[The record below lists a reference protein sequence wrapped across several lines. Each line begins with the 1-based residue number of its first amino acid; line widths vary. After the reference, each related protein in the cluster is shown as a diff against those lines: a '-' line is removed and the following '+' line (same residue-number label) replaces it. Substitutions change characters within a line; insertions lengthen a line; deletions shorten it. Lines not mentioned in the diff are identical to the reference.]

1 MMKNQTQALK
11 TMTAALPQDTCL
23 KMREWRH
30 DLHSNPELGFDETRT
45 ARMIADHL
53 RSGGIEVH
61 EGIGGT
67 GVVGILRRGNGAG
80 SIAIRAEMDALP
92 ISEQNEFTYRSTQMG
107 KMHACGHDGHTSML
121 LGAALH
127 LASHGRFNG
136 IAVFIFQP
144 DEENG
149 RGARA
154 MLEAGLFER
163 FPADAVFA
171 LHNLPGLEAG
181 RIAVRPGA
189 MMACE
194 DIFKIE
200 ITGNGTH
207 AAMPHKGTDPI
218 VAGAHVVTALQTIVA
233 RELDPLDHAV
243 VSVTEFQT
251 TGVRNVIPGRV
262 TISGDARSFAQPV
275 GDAINAA
282 MRRIASGVTAA
293 QGARCEVHYNRDFTA
308 TINAAREAGIIAE
321 LGASL
326 FGRDMVD
333 ANCPP
338 LLASDDFGALLEQ
351 RPGAYFFLGNGLE
364 GANGRALHNPG
375 YDFNDCI
382 LDKGA
387 EFWVRLVERQLPA

>member
-1 MMKNQTQALK
+1 
-11 TMTAALPQDTCL
+11 
-23 KMREWRH
+23 
-30 DLHSNPELGFDETRT
+30 
-45 ARMIADHL
+45 MIAEQL
-53 RSGGIEVH
+53 RAGGIEVH

-67 GVVGILRRGNGAG
+67 GVVGVLKRGNGVG
-80 SIAIRAEMDALP
+80 SIAIRAEIDALP
-92 ISEQNEFTYRSTQMG
+92 ISEKNDFVYRSTHSG
-107 KMHACGHDGHTSML
+107 RMHACGHDGHTSML

-127 LASHGRFNG
+127 LASHGCFEG
-136 IAVFIFQP
+136 TAVFIFQP

-154 MLEAGLFER
+154 MIEDGLFER

-181 RIAVRPGA
+181 RIAVRSGA
-189 MMACE
+189 VMACE

-233 RELDPLDHAV
+233 RELDPLDDAV
-243 VSVTEFQT
+243 VSVTDFQT
-251 TGVRNVIPGRV
+251 AGARNVIPGGV
-262 TISGDARSFAQPV
+262 TISGDARSFTQPV
-275 GDAINAA
+275 GDAIDAA
-282 MRRIASGVTAA
+282 MRRIASGVAA
-293 QGARCEVHYNRDFTA
+293 AHGAECEVHYNREFTA
-308 TINAAREAGIIAE
+308 TINSAREASIIAE
-321 LGASL
+321 LGVSL

-338 LLASDDFGALLEQ
+338 LLASDDFGALLEY
-351 RPGAYFFLGNGLE
+351 RPGAYFFLGNGTE

>member
-1 MMKNQTQALK
+1 MKNEYPALE
-11 TMTAALPQDTCL
+11 TTTVALPHVMRQ
-23 KMREWRH
+23 KMRQWRH
-30 DLHSNPELGFDETRT
+30 DLHCNPELGFNETRT
-45 ARMIADHL
+45 ARMIADQL

-67 GVVGILRRGNGAG
+67 GVVGILRRGTGAG

-92 ISEQNEFTYRSTQMG
+92 ISEQNQFAYRSTEAG

-121 LGAALH
+121 LGAALY
-127 LASHGRFNG
+127 LASHGRFEG
-136 IAVFIFQP
+136 TAVFIFQP

-181 RIAVRPGA
+181 RIAVRPEA
-189 MMACE
+189 VMACE
-194 DIFKIE
+194 DIFRIG

-218 VAGAHVVTALQTIVA
+218 VAGAHVVTALQTLVA
-233 RELDPLDHAV
+233 RELDPLDYAV
-243 VSVTEFQT
+243 VSVTDFQT
-251 TGVRNVIPGRV
+251 TGVRNVIPGSV
-262 TISGDARSFAQPV
+262 TISGDARSFTRPV
-275 GDAINAA
+275 GDAIDAA
-282 MRRIASGVTAA
+282 MRRIVSGVAA
-293 QGARCEVHYNRDFTA
+293 AHGAKCEVHYNREFTA
-308 TINAAREAGIIAE
+308 TINTAREAGIVAE

-338 LLASDDFGALLEQ
+338 LLASDDFGALLEH
-351 RPGAYFFLGNGLE
+351 RPGAYFFLGNGTE

-375 YDFNDCI
+375 YDFNDGI

-387 EFWVRLVERQLPA
+387 EFWVRLVETQLPA

>member
-1 MMKNQTQALK
+1 MENECSALEI
-11 TMTAALPQDTCL
+11 TATALPQAIGS

-30 DLHSNPELGFDETRT
+30 DLHRHPELGFGETRT
-45 ARMIADHL
+45 ARMIAERL
-53 RSGGIEVH
+53 RAGGIEAH

-67 GVVGILRRGNGAG
+67 GVVGILSRGNGAG

-92 ISEQNEFTYRSTQMG
+92 ISEHNEFAYRSTQVG
-107 KMHACGHDGHTSML
+107 RMHACGHDGHTSML

-127 LASHGRFNG
+127 LASHGRFEG
-136 IAVFIFQP
+136 TVVFIFQP

-154 MLEAGLFER
+154 MIEAGLFER

-181 RIAVRPGA
+181 HIAVRPGA
-189 MMACE
+189 VMACE

-200 ITGNGTH
+200 ITGSGTH
-207 AAMPHKGTDPI
+207 AAMPHKGIDPI
-218 VAGAHVVTALQTIVA
+218 VAGAHIVSALQTIGA

-243 VSVTEFQT
+243 VSVTDFQT
-251 TGVRNVIPGRV
+251 AGVRNVIPGSV
-262 TISGDARSFAQPV
+262 TISGDARAFTQPAS
-275 GDAINAA
+275 DAIDAA
-282 MRRIASGVTAA
+282 MRRIASGVAA
-293 QGARCEVHYNRDFTA
+293 AHGAKCEVDYNREFTP
-308 TINAAREAGIIAE
+308 TINTAREAGIVAE

-351 RPGAYFFLGNGLE
+351 RPGAYFFLGNGTE

-387 EFWVRLVERQLPA
+387 EFWVRLVETQLPA